1 MANSARLLV
10 LPFFIAL
17 SLSCMNVAQGAGTAR
32 RLLQATTTTPPI
44 FPNLPP
50 FRGFQFPPYSGP
62 FPEYRLPPFPGISN
76 VPPSAPGFP
85 GSSASGFPGVV
96 LAGGG
101 EKDGMVVGKVG
112 IEGKL
117 GKGGRVGMVGSGG
130 RATGLGID
138 GCGRVGIVGCGRF
151 GIDGNGGNVGS

>member
-32 RLLQATTTTPPI
+32 RLLQATTTNPPI

-85 GSSASGFPGVV
+85 GSSAPGFPGFPGSSASGFPGSFPSFPAPPT
-96 LAGGG
+96 LPN
-101 EKDGMVVGKVG
+101 
-112 IEGKL
+112 
-117 GKGGRVGMVGSGG
+117 
-130 RATGLGID
+130 TTP
-138 GCGRVGIVGCGRF
+138 
-151 GIDGNGGNVGS
+151 